1 LRALRLMHSNA
12 NNVQDR
18 LFVPSIRN
26 TCASHAPILSIISR
40 TYIGSRKSAEP
51 VGLAVQETVEFKL
64 VIILKTGKTL
74 RLKR

>member
-1 LRALRLMHSNA
+1 MAYCSCW
-12 NNVQDR
+12 VQ
-18 LFVPSIRN
+18 
-26 TCASHAPILSIISR
+26 HSR

>member
-1 LRALRLMHSNA
+1 VAYCSCW
-12 NNVQDR
+12 VQR
-18 LFVPSIRN
+18 
-26 TCASHAPILSIISR
+26 SR

>member
-1 LRALRLMHSNA
+1 VAYCSGR
-12 NNVQDR
+12 VQR
-18 LFVPSIRN
+18 SQ
-26 TCASHAPILSIISR
+26 

>member
-1 LRALRLMHSNA
+1 MRSYNYKLLEGNSISAYCSCW
-12 NNVQDR
+12 VQR
-18 LFVPSIRN
+18 
-26 TCASHAPILSIISR
+26 SR

-51 VGLAVQETVEFKL
+51 VGLAVQKTVEFKL

>member
-1 LRALRLMHSNA
+1 MTFGLYFQLDESHSCW
-12 NNVQDR
+12 VQ
-18 LFVPSIRN
+18 L
-26 TCASHAPILSIISR
+26 SR
-40 TYIGSRKSAEP
+40 TYIGSHKSAEP